1 MRSPHVPQN
10 PCVMIMVLVQV
21 SSEIQHPGFRQILQV
36 MARVHAG
43 AGDVWAKVGAHWSPL
58 VT

>member
-1 MRSPHVPQN
+1 
-10 PCVMIMVLVQV
+10 MIMVLVQV

-43 AGDVWAKVGAHWSPL
+43 AGDVWAKVGAHWSPV